1 MGDKPKETKS
11 AGGVVVNR
19 HREVLIVNQKGTSW
33 SFPKGH
39 IEEGEDPITAARRE
53 IHEESGI
60 TDLELIEELGSYQRY
75 KIDESGGEDKSELK
89 TIIMFLFRTKQDSLK
104 PVDPENPE
112 AKWVERSKVT
122 DLLTHPRD
130 KEFFL
135 RMVQKVQRLS

>member
-1 MGDKPKETKS
+1 MQNKPKETRS
-11 AGGVVVNR
+11 AGGVVINR
-19 HREVLIVNQKGTSW
+19 HRKVLIVGQKGKSW

-39 IEEGEDPITAARRE
+39 IEEGEDPITAATRE

-75 KIDESGGEDKSELK
+75 KIDERGGEDKSELK
-89 TIIMFLFRTKQDSLK
+89 TIIMFLFRTNQDSLK

-112 AKWVERSKVT
+112 AKWVEISEIT
-122 DLLTHPRD
+122 DLLTHSKD

-135 RMVQKVQRLS
+135 RTVQKVQRLS